1 MWCTIWIL
9 LVFTLLKKKNRLC
22 WLCPQVQGYTWQLI
36 SVNIY
41 CQMPVRHFR
50 DRGKIAWTCSHG
62 RTCSCS
68 KGAPCPEDFGW
79 DIQDF
84 VCSFPK
90 SRNHR
95 RPKRGAQRCSLG
107 PLHKWSCTL
116 LILVNTQP
124 LPLHPRDAVVTA
136 SGQDPFR
143 PNWPEQ
149 VRDLFRRKRP
159 TLANPVLAIL
169 I

>member
-1 MWCTIWIL
+1 MDVVHDLDFACFYHFL
-9 LVFTLLKKKNRLC
+9 KKNRLC

-50 DRGKIAWTCSHG
+50 DRGKIAWTCSH
-62 RTCSCS
+62 CCP
-68 KGAPCPEDFGW
+68 KGAPCPEHSGW

-95 RPKRGAQRCSLG
+95 GPKRGAQRCSLG
-107 PLHKWSCTL
+107 PLHKWSCTP
-116 LILVNTQP
+116 LILVNAQP
-124 LPLHPRDAVVTA
+124 LPLPPPSPPPPEGRGSDR
-136 SGQDPFR
+136 FR
-143 PNWPEQ
+143 PIP
-149 VRDLFRRKRP
+149 L
-159 TLANPVLAIL
+159 
-169 I
+169 